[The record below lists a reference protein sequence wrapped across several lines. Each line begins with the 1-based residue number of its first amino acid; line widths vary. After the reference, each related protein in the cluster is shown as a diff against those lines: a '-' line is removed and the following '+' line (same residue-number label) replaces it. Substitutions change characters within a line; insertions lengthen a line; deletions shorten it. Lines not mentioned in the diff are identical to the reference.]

1 MEIKKQALSF
11 AAIDPYVQQ
20 NIILPTEKEQPG
32 KDMVE
37 WGDKNIYPEYINDLA
52 MTVPSLRSIIKG
64 TVDYIV
70 GDDQTIQVPGL
81 APNQVNKRGDM
92 IADQVRCLATD
103 EKKLGGFALQVI
115 RDLSG
120 KPAEAYY
127 IDLRFLRSNKE
138 NTVFYYCEKWSKTG
152 RKDVITYP
160 AYMTITPERWA
171 QLTPEERD
179 RHASSI
185 YYVKNEPSQT
195 YPAPLYC
202 AAVKACEIERNIADF
217 HLNALENDFTSSMII
232 NFNNGIPTDEDK
244 EEIEKEV
251 NEKFSGHQNA
261 GRILLSFNP
270 DKDNATTFSAPEVKD
285 FGQRYDAL
293 YKYARQQV
301 FTAFRANPNL
311 FGIPTENLGFSQ
323 EEYESAFRLYNR
335 TAVRPV
341 QRLICDTYAKIF
353 GQEVVLTIKPFSLD
367 EGTSSGEQNVN

>member
-1 MEIKKQALSF
+1 MDTKRQTLSF

-20 NIILPTEKEQPG
+20 NIILPTEKELSG

-37 WGDKNIYPEYINDLA
+37 WGERNQYPEYINELA
-52 MTVPSLRSIIKG
+52 MSVPSLRSIIKG
-64 TVDYIV
+64 SVDYIV
-70 GDDQTIQVPGL
+70 GDDQAIQVPGL
-81 APNQVNKRGDM
+81 APNQVNKRGGT
-92 IADQVRCLATD
+92 IADQVRSLATD
-103 EKKLGGFALQVI
+103 ELKLGGFALQVI
-115 RDLSG
+115 RDKSG
-120 KPAEAYY
+120 NPAEVYY

-138 NTVFYYCEKWSKTG
+138 NSVFYYCEKWNKTG

-160 AYMTITPERWA
+160 AYMRITPERWA
-171 QLTPEERD
+171 ELTPEERD

-185 YYVKNEPSQT
+185 FFVKNEPSQV

-232 NFNNGIPTDEDK
+232 NFNNGQPTDEDK
-244 EEIEKEV
+244 EQIEREV

-270 DKDNATTFSAPEVKD
+270 DKDNATTFTAPEVKD
-285 FGQRYDAL
+285 FGERYDAL

-311 FGIPTENLGFSQ
+311 FGIPTESLGFSQ

-341 QRLICDTYAKIF
+341 QRKICDAYDAIF
-353 GQEVVLTIKPFSLD
+353 GTANILTIKPFTLD
-367 EGTSSGEQNVN
+367 GESGEQNVN